1 MKFSVFLVWL
11 SLATASMAAPKFA
24 VVRVSDIYQKL
35 PSTAVMLKEINL
47 RRAAIPGNKRNVE
60 FLASLDA
67 LRAMETQ
74 LKAMRAE
81 LDTEVGKALVRNFEL
96 KRQESLS
103 LKEEYDSFLAVEQK
117 RINKDLVDGMRGT
130 LNRISAAVDQIAK
143 ERNLEGVFDITGKT
157 NTGVPFVLYVRDAED
172 ISEDV
177 LGLLGEKPLDVND
190 VAPKLNVEA
199 EEPAES
205 ADTPVE

>member
-1 MKFSVFLVWL
+1 MKFPVFLVWL
-11 SLATASMAAPKFA
+11 SLATASLAAPKFA
-24 VVRVSDIYQKL
+24 VVRVSDIYQSL
-35 PSTAVMLKEINL
+35 PSTAAMLKDVNM
-47 RRAAIPGNKRNVE
+47 RRAAIPGNKRNVD
-60 FLASLDA
+60 FLASLDE

-81 LDTEVGKALVRNFEL
+81 LDTEAGKALIRSFEL

-117 RINKDLVDGMRGT
+117 RINKDLVDRMRGT
-130 LNRISAAVDQIAK
+130 LNRITEAVNQIAK

-172 ISEDV
+172 ISDDV
-177 LGLLGEKPLDVND
+177 LGLLGEKPLDGSG
-190 VAPKLNVEA
+190 VAPTLNVEA
-199 EEPAES
+199 EKPAES
-205 ADTPVE
+205 ADKPVE